1 MKVLTKVKEIRSKS
15 GELHF
20 ERFAILETSLFGIYI
35 HRIHKADKDPHL
47 HSHPW
52 NFWTMVLKGRYSE
65 EYLGKDLFCEEQ
77 KFVRVKSAFSIS
89 SGDRDYF
96 HKILRVYQTTYTLFV
111 TYGEHKEWY
120 YKVQEENIESNKY
133 RQLKR
138 EGKLPNEPINGIG
151 MEVVR

>member
-1 MKVLTKVKEIRSKS
+1 MRLFTKVKEIRSKS

-20 ERFAILETSLFGIYI
+20 ERFAILETDSFGVYI
-35 HRIHKADKDPHL
+35 HRIHKGDKDPHL

-65 EYLGKDLFCEEQ
+65 EYLGKDLFLDNQ
-77 KFVRVKSAFSIS
+77 KFVRVKNFLSIA
-89 SGDRDYF
+89 SGDRNYF
-96 HKILRVYQTTYTLFV
+96 HKILRVYETTYTVFV
-111 TYGEHKEWY
+111 TYGKPQKWY
-120 YKVQEENIESNKY
+120 YKVRGENIESNKY

-138 EGKLPNEPINGIG
+138 EGKLPHEPANGIG